1 MLNTLPTAVLSAIF
15 DATNSFTTCAALS
28 AVSKRLHA
36 AWTAHMD
43 TINMAHHFDTDPRW
57 RSPKFR
63 FFAVSIARVTAEQN
77 KGTPAP
83 APRARRPL
91 TPRQSRSR
99 RPPRPCGAATR
110 SPAG

>member
-15 DATNSFTTCAALS
+15 DATNSFTTCVALS

-77 KGTPAP
+77 KGTPARP
-83 APRARRPL
+83 APR
-91 TPRQSRSR
+91 PRA
-99 RPPRPCGAATR
+99 PPR
-110 SPAG
+110 